1 MIAFN
6 ATDAETFPNFSV
18 ATAENDRVTAAQR
31 VRWAQPHRGARF
43 HSAQI
48 LAQILEP
55 RSAKEPVFQCRFIYN
70 DAPP

>member
-48 LAQILEP
+48 LAQILDRGRP
-55 RSAKEPVFQCRFIYN
+55 KNQYSNVDFIYS

>member
-31 VRWAQPHRGARF
+31 VRWAQPHRGARETLGKSF
-43 HSAQI
+43 RNSSRESPAS
-48 LAQILEP
+48 
-55 RSAKEPVFQCRFIYN
+55 R
-70 DAPP
+70 